1 MSVSIVC
8 VAIIRILSCCFDGA
22 YFIIIMISPQGQG
35 DMEVPQFSPR
45 LPNPSDPPR
54 GIEET
59 PTVGVLATASLLR
72 TFQPQPGDTVFAVIV
87 AAFGRFVRRS
97 RTSSKHFRRHM
108 YSRCMALSCVAVARA
123 QTLGVHYK
131 NPKRNFHLSQSGN
144 RHFALCL
151 QEHDR
156 FHARRIGE
164 PPTRRRSR
172 QTVHCPRS
180 SCA

>member
-1 MSVSIVC
+1 
-8 VAIIRILSCCFDGA
+8 
-22 YFIIIMISPQGQG
+22 
-35 DMEVPQFSPR
+35 MEVPQFSPR

-54 GIEET
+54 GFEET

-108 YSRCMALSCVAVARA
+108 YSRCMARSCVAVARA

-164 PPTRRRSR
+164 PPKILCKVPSGNEW
-172 QTVHCPRS
+172 QYPRHSGWMSHGRNDFFS
-180 SCA
+180 SVN

>member
-1 MSVSIVC
+1 MAELYHSAFC
-8 VAIIRILSCCFDGA
+8 GFNH
-22 YFIIIMISPQGQG
+22 QNK
-35 DMEVPQFSPR
+35 MEVPQFSPR

-54 GIEET
+54 GFEET

-108 YSRCMALSCVAVARA
+108 YSRCMARSCVAVARA

-164 PPTRRRSR
+164 PPN
-172 QTVHCPRS
+172 CI
-180 SCA
+180 A

>member
-1 MSVSIVC
+1 
-8 VAIIRILSCCFDGA
+8 
-22 YFIIIMISPQGQG
+22 
-35 DMEVPQFSPR
+35 MEVPQFSPR

-54 GIEET
+54 GFEET

-108 YSRCMALSCVAVARA
+108 YSRCMARSCVAVARA

-164 PPTRRRSR
+164 PPKGARPQKSKPMERPFASARRVLILGIPPGTLRASFSSA
-172 QTVHCPRS
+172 CPGS
-180 SCA
+180 IDIDAMLS